1 MFMLQFTKFTTDEIL
16 RYNKERLATLLTS
29 LILGKEWFFFSNISE
44 DSKSLCL
51 PNTIGQPHY
60 QPIIN
65 ILDFNSLVPLLK
77 EYNVS
82 IDIDGELLGNQL
94 TTAYSNL
101 LYDDITGAILKAY
114 YSFSNEDL
122 CIAITGCLI
131 LIIQDK
137 VFSQ

>member
-1 MFMLQFTKFTTDEIL
+1 MFILQFTKYTTEQICSYD
-16 RYNKERLATLLTS
+16 KKRLATLLTS

-44 DSKSLCL
+44 DSESLCL
-51 PNTIGQPHY
+51 PNTLGQPYY
-60 QPIIN
+60 QPVIN
-65 ILDFNSLVPLLK
+65 ISDFNSLVPLLK
-77 EYNVS
+77 EYNIS

-101 LYDDITGAILKAY
+101 LYDDITGAILKAD
-114 YSFSNEDL
+114 YSFSHEDL

-137 VFSQ
+137 VFCQ